1 MNPHVTCVLQALAHP
16 SPYFP
21 LLVVCVV
28 ELQFGVIRPTTPD
41 RLLARA
47 AALQR
52 AFVVARPPA
61 TRNHGETEVVARPT
75 AAHLR
80 LVTRSERTN

>member
-16 SPYFP
+16 SPP
-21 LLVVCVV
+21 LTSCSVYLNCN
-28 ELQFGVIRPTTPD
+28 LASSDHARPI
-41 RLLARA
+41 ARA
-47 AALQR
+47 RRRAQR
-52 AFVVARPPA
+52 AEVVARPPA
-61 TRNHGETEVVARPT
+61 TRNYGETEVVARPT